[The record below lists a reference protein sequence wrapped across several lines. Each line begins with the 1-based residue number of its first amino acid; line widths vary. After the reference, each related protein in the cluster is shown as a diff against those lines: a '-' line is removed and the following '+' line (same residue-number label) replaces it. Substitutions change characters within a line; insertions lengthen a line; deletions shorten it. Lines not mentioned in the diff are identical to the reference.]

1 MTRVGASYPAAVST
15 SVHTVAA
22 ELRARQPGLPTMK
35 LHRLLYYC
43 QGYHLATFGVPLF
56 AESLSAWD
64 NGPVVGALWFAE
76 KSDRPREPGLPL
88 GEAELNTI
96 GYVLS
101 RYGALTGRDLAHLTH
116 SETPWRLADVGR
128 RPGTS
133 VRIETAWIED
143 YFRATAGPDEDEEIV
158 LDATLVAE
166 WLRDAE
172 RTRHAAAEP
181 DTPEQLAARL
191 DELRT
196 RAAKS
201 A

>member
-1 MTRVGASYPAAVST
+1 MIRTRESYPAEMPVSA
-15 SVHTVAA
+15 HTVAA
-22 ELRARQPGLPTMK
+22 ELRRRQPGLPAMK
-35 LHRLLYYC
+35 LHKLLYYC

-56 AESLSAWD
+56 AETLSAWD
-64 NGPVVGALWFAE
+64 RGPVVGALWYSE
-76 KSDRPREPGLPL
+76 KSGRPVETGPPL
-88 GEAELNTI
+88 DEAALNTI

-101 RYGALTGRDLAHLTH
+101 RYGALTVRDLGHLTH
-116 SETPWRLADVGR
+116 SETPWRRADAGR
-128 RPGTS
+128 SPGTS

-158 LDATLVAE
+158 LDAAAVAE

-172 RTRHAAAEP
+172 RTRNAAAAP

-191 DELRT
+191 AELRT
-196 RAAKS
+196 KAAKG